1 MVVMFGCN
9 FAEDFKMSVKKLTL
23 KKLMKIKEMLD
34 DAEEKRPKTFIKGV
48 EYILVPKL
56 EKE

>member
-1 MVVMFGCN
+1 MFGCN